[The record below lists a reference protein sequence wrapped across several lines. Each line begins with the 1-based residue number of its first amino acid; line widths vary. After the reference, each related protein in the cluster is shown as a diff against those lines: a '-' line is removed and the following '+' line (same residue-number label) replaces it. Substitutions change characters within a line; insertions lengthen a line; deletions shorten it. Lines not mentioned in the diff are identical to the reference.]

1 MRKLK
6 KSLQIGLGILLFT
19 FTVGLIS
26 PAVLVYA
33 DISENTTQVVDEC
46 YVKTS
51 GQRYT
56 YCPVGIKT
64 NEKET
69 AFYCKNGV
77 NGQIV
82 DYIYA
87 TTRTKNGKTRTNVAL
102 SPSTDGFDSI
112 HVCDPSVVSDS
123 YSYNGNTYKYA
134 MFYLGAETLDNQ
146 CNQIGIALSNHINSR
161 FLKPEN
167 NIVIGYTYDSNHP
180 EVFQWGVGQ
189 PSAISLG
196 NGKVLLFYTKGDMN
210 GTDTYVS
217 LLDMSS
223 VNSIQNLGTTKVS
236 TEGVESF
243 ISNADFAYN
252 NVSQTLYM
260 ICDKRPFADGLLNIV
275 ADTSCVYSTFVSLDD
290 INALSTCKWILEK
303 NIDSTVTG
311 HERNHNCG
319 FLRDEKGYVNGMPEI
334 LCTVADT
341 SLWEY
346 RIELLK

>member
-6 KSLQIGLGILLFT
+6 KFLQIGLGILLFT

-134 MFYLGAETLDNQ
+134 MFYLG
-146 CNQIGIALSNHINSR
+146 
-161 FLKPEN
+161 
-167 NIVIGYTYDSNHP
+167 
-180 EVFQWGVGQ
+180 
-189 PSAISLG
+189 
-196 NGKVLLFYTKGDMN
+196 
-210 GTDTYVS
+210 
-217 LLDMSS
+217 
-223 VNSIQNLGTTKVS
+223 
-236 TEGVESF
+236 
-243 ISNADFAYN
+243 
-252 NVSQTLYM
+252 
-260 ICDKRPFADGLLNIV
+260 
-275 ADTSCVYSTFVSLDD
+275 
-290 INALSTCKWILEK
+290 
-303 NIDSTVTG
+303 
-311 HERNHNCG
+311 
-319 FLRDEKGYVNGMPEI
+319 
-334 LCTVADT
+334 
-341 SLWEY
+341 
-346 RIELLK
+346 

>member
-6 KSLQIGLGILLFT
+6 KFLQIGLGILLFT

-167 NIVIGYTYDSNHP
+167 NIVIGYTYDSTRKH
-180 EVFQWGVGQ
+180 
-189 PSAISLG
+189 S
-196 NGKVLLFYTKGDMN
+196 NGES
-210 GTDTYVS
+210 VS
-217 LLDMSS
+217 R
-223 VNSIQNLGTTKVS
+223 V
-236 TEGVESF
+236 
-243 ISNADFAYN
+243 
-252 NVSQTLYM
+252 
-260 ICDKRPFADGLLNIV
+260 R
-275 ADTSCVYSTFVSLDD
+275 
-290 INALSTCKWILEK
+290 
-303 NIDSTVTG
+303 
-311 HERNHNCG
+311 
-319 FLRDEKGYVNGMPEI
+319 
-334 LCTVADT
+334 
-341 SLWEY
+341 
-346 RIELLK
+346 